1 MSKLSDLRRLMVQEN
16 LDYFLVSSTDEYLN
30 EYVPLCENSRYHITG
45 FKGSTGDVLVGV
57 DSAFLFVDGRYHKQA
72 DDEVHQSLI
81 DVVKLDISQSQRKA
95 IIEILD
101 EKGHVKVG
109 LVSSKISYLG
119 FSEMQ
124 KELKNVEFILFDE
137 DFIQDFTFSSKAN
150 IYQAKEKYTGMSA
163 DKKLSL
169 IQDEMNTDILILTKL
184 DEIAYLTN
192 YRSNSI
198 PYSSCFKA
206 KAVVE
211 REKCI
216 IFTNCKISA
225 FGGKIGKKFEILPE
239 EEFLDYLKIPQKTK
253 IITSSI
259 NLQTYKA
266 VAHHDLKEV
275 KSSPIAEMKAIKN
288 KNEIEYLKKCF
299 KKTDKVIK
307 KVQRWMRNK
316 SNKTQIDLENRTE
329 KMFKRHWA
337 KGLSF
342 KTIAASGDDTSSVH
356 FNAASE
362 KIIDNTLVLLDCGGY
377 FSGGYA
383 TDITQTFFVGN
394 EPTLEYK
401 TVYTAVL
408 KGFLAGLNCRLT
420 KNITG
425 KKLDWAV
432 RKIVEK
438 NALEGF
444 KFSHST
450 GHGIGILVHENPP
463 FITPSEHGECILKP
477 NMCFSIEPG
486 LYKDGKFGVRIERV
500 VYIDENY
507 KIIPLSKAPFDEK
520 LINYN
525 MLTENEIEQVKI
537 WQKQ

>member
-30 EYVPLCENSRYHITG
+30 EYVPVSENSRYHITG
-45 FKGSTGDVLVGV
+45 FKGSTGDVLVGT

-72 DDEVHQSLI
+72 DDEVYQSLI
-81 DVVKLDISQSQRKA
+81 DVVKLDIGQTQRKA
-95 IIEILD
+95 IIELLK
-101 EKGHVKVG
+101 EKGNAKVG
-109 LVSSKISYLG
+109 IVSSKISY
-119 FSEMQ
+119 FAFNEMQ
-124 KELKNVEFILFDE
+124 KGLKNVEFVLFDQ
-137 DFIQDFTFSSKAN
+137 DPIQESIPSVKAN
-150 IYQAKEKYTGMSA
+150 AYLAKEKFTGLSA
-163 DKKLSL
+163 DNKLSI
-169 IQDEMNTDILILTKL
+169 IQNEMNSDILILTKL

-198 PYSSCFKA
+198 QYSSCFRS

-211 REKCI
+211 RDKCI
-216 IFTNCKISA
+216 IFTDCKLNT
-225 FGGKIGKKFEILPE
+225 FRGKIGKNFEVLPE
-239 EEFLDYLKIPQKTK
+239 EEFFEYLKMPNKTK
-253 IITSSI
+253 VVTSSI
-259 NLQTYKA
+259 NLKTYKA
-266 VAHHDLKEV
+266 IEHHELKEV
-275 KSSPIAEMKAIKN
+275 KTSPIAEMKAIKN
-288 KNEIEYLKKCF
+288 QNEIEYLKKCF
-299 KKTDKVIK
+299 KKTDKVVR
-307 KVQRWMRNK
+307 KVQRWMSNK

-329 KMFKRHWA
+329 KMFKRQWT

-362 KIIDNTLVLLDCGGY
+362 KIIDNTIVLLDCGGY
-377 FSGGYA
+377 FDGGYA

-394 EPTLEYK
+394 EPSLEQK
-401 TVYTAVL
+401 TIYTAVL

-420 KNITG
+420 KNFTG

-463 FITPSEHGECILKP
+463 FITPSEAGECVLKP

-486 LYKDGKFGVRIERV
+486 LYKDGEFGVRIERV
-500 VYIDENY
+500 VYIDENL
-507 KIIPLSKAPFDEK
+507 KIVPLSKAPFDEK

-525 MLTENEIEQVKI
+525 MLSEDEIEQVKK